1 MRIKLNFTDVQ
12 DYSESFLSKSW
23 FLLDPDNV
31 KTVADLAKELIRR
44 FGLKCKSGSLQLTL
58 DDSLLPD
65 WESTRILRDDD
76 TVRFVCYFVMVR
88 APLDRAVASDWF
100 TSSPYVSCRVQLYRF
115 LTDILSSSQGDKAAY
130 SFQ

>member
-100 TSSPYVSCRVQLYRF
+100 TSSPELYHVEYNY
-115 LTDILSSSQGDKAAY
+115 TD
-130 SFQ
+130 F